1 MTLAN
6 IGEMLREI
14 LAAVKGAP
22 ALANDLAAS
31 RVEAAD
37 LKTKLSATE
46 AERDSLKSKLA
57 DKEGE
62 AAAAR
67 AEADKHAADVKAA
80 NEAKEKAE
88 ADLKALEANPSKQ
101 AVTIAAKAG
110 VKAGDLPKGDVKA
123 ERVVARAE
131 FDAMSHPDRNAFMRS
146 GGKIR
151 G

>member
-80 NEAKEKAE
+80 NDEAYALARAIVDAAQTEELSTHVAVSFDESDAGRLLHMAE
-88 ADLKALEANPSKQ
+88 AVLRAGPATASGSVESGDASK
-101 AVTIAAKAG
+101 
-110 VKAGDLPKGDVKA
+110 
-123 ERVVARAE
+123 
-131 FDAMSHPDRNAFMRS
+131 
-146 GGKIR
+146 
-151 G
+151 

>member
-37 LKTKLSATE
+37 LKVKLSATE
-46 AERDSLKSKLA
+46 AERDSLKAGLA
-57 DKEGE
+57 AKEGE
-62 AAAAR
+62 ATAAK
-67 AEADKHAADVKAA
+67 AEAEKAAADVKAA

-88 ADLKALEANPSKQ
+88 SDLKALESNPSKQ
-101 AVTIAAKAG
+101 AVEIAAKAG
-110 VKAGDLPKGDVKA
+110 VKASALPKGDVKA
-123 ERVVARAE
+123 ERFATKAE
-131 FDAMSHPDRNAFMRS
+131 FDAMSFPDRNAFIRS

>member
-37 LKTKLSATE
+37 LKAKLSATE
-46 AERDSLKSKLA
+46 AERDSLKAGLSA
-57 DKEGE
+57 KETE
-62 AAAAR
+62 VATAK
-67 AEADKHAADVKAA
+67 AEADKHGAALISA

-88 ADLKALEANPSKQ
+88 ADLKALERNPSKQ
-101 AVTIAAKAG
+101 AVEIAAKAG
-110 VKAGDLPKGDVKA
+110 VKASELLKGDVKA
-123 ERVVARAE
+123 ERVSTREE
-131 FDAMSHPDRNAFMRS
+131 FEAMSHSDRNTYIRS
-146 GGKIR
+146 GGKVR
-151 G
+151 

>member
-37 LKTKLSATE
+37 LKSKLSACE
-46 AERDSLKSKLA
+46 AERDSLEATITAK
-57 DKEGE
+57 DTEV
-62 AAAAR
+62 AAAK
-67 AEADKHAADVKAA
+67 AEAEKAAAEVKAA

-88 ADLKALEANPSKQ
+88 ADFKALESNPSRQ
-101 AVTIAAKAG
+101 AVGIAAKAG
-110 VKAGDLPKGDVKA
+110 VKASELPKGDAKA
-123 ERVVARAE
+123 ERVATRDE
-131 FDAMSHPDRNAFMRS
+131 FEAMSHSDRNAFIRS
-146 GGKIR
+146 GGKVR
-151 G
+151 

>member
-37 LKTKLSATE
+37 LKSKLSATE
-46 AERDSLKSKLA
+46 AERDSLKGSLSA
-57 DKEGE
+57 KETE
-62 AAAAR
+62 ATTAK
-67 AEADKHAADVKAA
+67 AEAEKSASDVKAA

-88 ADLKALEANPSKQ
+88 ADLKALETNPSKQ
-101 AVTIAAKAG
+101 AVAIAAKAG
-110 VKAGDLPKGDVKA
+110 VKAADLPKGDVKA
-123 ERVVARAE
+123 ERVVTRAE